1 VQLVIAVVDE
11 ERTEE
16 LLAGF
21 LELGVTGATVL
32 QSEGMGRLLANE
44 APIFAGL
51 EALRRAR
58 PRNHTLFSVMA
69 DDKVERVMALVREV
83 CGPWTPHAPDRLRRP
98 VSRVEGCRGSW
109 GASWGAHP
117 SAARGA
123 IVPRAGRL
131 RRTSRASPAP
141 GRARARGAC
150 GATPSSP

>member
-1 VQLVIAVVDE
+1 MQLVIAVVDE

-83 CGPWTPHAPDRLRRP
+83 CGDLDRPTTGIVFAVP
-98 VSRVEGCRGSW
+98 VSRVEG
-109 GASWGAHP
+109 
-117 SAARGA
+117 
-123 IVPRAGRL
+123 L
-131 RRTSRASPAP
+131 SRELD
-141 GRARARGAC
+141 GG
-150 GATPSSP
+150 

>member
-83 CGPWTPHAPDRLRRP
+83 CGDLDGPTTGIVFAVP
-98 VSRVEGCRGSW
+98 VSRVEG
-109 GASWGAHP
+109 
-117 SAARGA
+117 
-123 IVPRAGRL
+123 L
-131 RRTSRASPAP
+131 SREL
-141 GRARARGAC
+141 GQG
-150 GATPSSP
+150 